1 MAACSSLRHASGVCK
16 KPGTHTG
23 RGFDLNNH
31 GKVNGAS
38 PVETAGWR
46 SHLSGL
52 ERRVKSVLSRLRRL
66 GASLMLV
73 AVATFV
79 LHGARPA
86 GMHVHAQ
93 VAGSAAEHHH
103 GDGVMHVHSFQ
114 PGDPAFG
121 AQLDD
126 ASSDDSQGVDGRGKA
141 CAVVLIAP
149 PPPSA
154 LPYRPV
160 AALLFTPASETGAG
174 IDQSGLRR
182 PPRTPCIA

>member
-1 MAACSSLRHASGVCK
+1 M
-16 KPGTHTG
+16 
-23 RGFDLNNH
+23 
-31 GKVNGAS
+31 
-38 PVETAGWR
+38 
-46 SHLSGL
+46 
-52 ERRVKSVLSRLRRL
+52 KSVLSRLRRL

-79 LHGARPA
+79 LHGACPA

-93 VAGSAAEHHH
+93 VVGAPGAAAEHHH

-114 PGDPAFG
+114 LGDTGVVAPFE
-121 AQLDD
+121 D
-126 ASSDDSQGVDGRGKA
+126 ASPDDPQGVDGRGKA

-160 AALLFTPASETGAG
+160 AALLFTPASETGVG

>member
-1 MAACSSLRHASGVCK
+1 M
-16 KPGTHTG
+16 
-23 RGFDLNNH
+23 
-31 GKVNGAS
+31 
-38 PVETAGWR
+38 
-46 SHLSGL
+46 
-52 ERRVKSVLSRLRRL
+52 KSVLSRLRRL

-79 LHGARPA
+79 LHGACPA

-93 VAGSAAEHHH
+93 VAGSPAAEHHH
-103 GDGVMHVHSFQ
+103 GDGVMHVHAFQ
-114 PGDPAFG
+114 PGDSGFVAP
-121 AQLDD
+121 LDD
-126 ASSDDSQGVDGRGKA
+126 ASPDDSQGVDGRGKA

-149 PPPSA
+149 PAPSA

-174 IDQSGLRR
+174 IDQSGLTR